1 VREQLEALVSP
12 DLEDREVVRRWERV
26 KKQAPEFWERSGV
39 QRILESVV
47 SAAVKSELGSRRTAL
62 HAERAGRTLQHSPHV
77 AQGHCSRVA
86 DVGVTPQ
93 IAAGH
98 RHVTHAAL
106 LVDGLEVDA

>member
-47 SAAVKSELGSRRTAL
+47 SAAVKSELGL
-62 HAERAGRTLQHSPHV
+62 
-77 AQGHCSRVA
+77 
-86 DVGVTPQ
+86 
-93 IAAGH
+93 
-98 RHVTHAAL
+98 
-106 LVDGLEVDA
+106 